1 MPIRA
6 YRGEIVISRYRLQF
20 KKVLTIIFVF
30 LFSVVGIQSSSADP
44 GRRLEINVDA
54 LTYANVNPTNLSP
67 EIWARDDL
75 TLYKIYGVRAN
86 DTIIFNA
93 SNVSDQNNRG
103 AFDIVGYFRD
113 SAGFSIT
120 FSKNGQVVL
129 PEERS
134 AGGVPGYYLTGGANL
149 DSYRLEVTLGQD
161 PDVYFSAR
169 PNTPS
174 SGIVGFPSDS
184 NGLYYA
190 WELYT
195 SGQWTGSS
203 VAAPAEVS
211 VRKSSNLQFHEA
223 MYGSDKLSDPDGQ
236 LRKTVDA
243 IDAKYGYLIK

>member
-1 MPIRA
+1 MM
-6 YRGEIVISRYRLQF
+6 SRLRVQF
-20 KKVLTIIFVF
+20 KKIITIVF
-30 LFSVVGIQSSSADP
+30 AAFFIAIGIQSSYADP
-44 GRRLEINVDA
+44 GRTLEINVNA

-120 FSKNGQVVL
+120 FSKNGQVVS

-134 AGGVPGYYLTGGANL
+134 VGGVPGYYLTGGANL
-149 DSYRLEVTLGQD
+149 DSYKLEVTLGQD

-203 VAAPAEVS
+203 APAPAEVS

-243 IDAKYGYLIK
+243 IDAKYGNLIK

>member
-1 MPIRA
+1 MNIKHSLV
-6 YRGEIVISRYRLQF
+6 G
-20 KKVLTIIFVF
+20 KKPLTAVFVF
-30 LFSVVGIQSSSADP
+30 LFTVFGIQSSYADP

-54 LTYANVNPTNLSP
+54 LTYVNVNPTNLSP
-67 EIWARDDL
+67 EIWARNDL

-93 SNVSDQNNRG
+93 SNVSDQNNRD

-120 FSKNGQVVL
+120 FSKNGQVVS

-149 DSYRLEVTLGQD
+149 DSYKLEVTLGQD
-161 PDVYFSAR
+161 PDVYFRAR

-190 WELYT
+190 WELYS

-203 VAAPAEVS
+203 APVAAPAPVY
-211 VRKSSNLQFHEA
+211 VRQTSNLTFAQYLYA
-223 MYGSDKLSDPDGQ
+223 SDTLSDPDGQ
-236 LRKTVDA
+236 LRKTVDQ
-243 IDAKYGYLIK
+243 IMAKYGSLIQ